1 MSHPSP
7 CVTHGPHRGKDVL
20 TSIGDVTT
28 AAVKLG
34 RRLGYGES
42 HCAGAGGG
50 AGGAQRCSQVH
61 QWVCVCVC
69 RIPRRRG
76 CLPRVGGGPEIRHCP
91 GYGAPSPCF
100 GKSLPVFTCFPK
112 SKSVL
117 SLSFRIRTWVSGV
130 HPVQMSLAT
139 APTSVCAVGGQGA
152 ASTPRLSW
160 MSGCGGDRQS

>member
-1 MSHPSP
+1 MGNPT
-7 CVTHGPHRGKDVL
+7 VQGP
-20 TSIGDVTT
+20 
-28 AAVKLG
+28 
-34 RRLGYGES
+34 
-42 HCAGAGGG
+42 AGALEGLRDAARFTSG
-50 AGGAQRCSQVH
+50 
-61 QWVCVCVC
+61 CVCVC
-69 RIPRRRG
+69 RILRRRG